1 MPIEKLK
8 KKILADETPT
18 CESCKGEKI
27 EKEEKSLW
35 RGKKEIK
42 GITGNNCQD

>member
-18 CESCKGEKI
+18 CESCKGKKI
-27 EKEEKSLW
+27 EKEEESS
-35 RGKKEIK
+35 
-42 GITGNNCQD
+42 